1 MHERFVDGPID
12 PLSVLFEPTAA
23 DYDFYLREGEWGKN
37 QEEHSEAWAEHY
49 DRMNT
54 IIAKRI
60 LQVSQ
65 EKGLPLNAMNVGLVG
80 PGFQPVGHDI
90 SRQTANVILSE
101 LHRVIVIDF
110 SLNAVRSAV
119 QNLIQNGLSPD
130 RVFGMQF
137 DLTRGLSTMFRN
149 RIQAILGN
157 VETEQE
163 FSEAAMKFFSQ
174 VTVDSL
180 QPQLG
185 EELKNVADNPVRMP
199 GNVVGAKSAGNLRI
213 KVNEGEPVPLH
224 FTVLP
229 MVLAGTNAATESH
242 LYERWREVTS
252 DESRGALPPSARR
265 DRARS
270 DVYRKIHE
278 MVAANNSELAARA
291 VARILHD
298 NTTPDN
304 QQPVICAI
312 TDIST
317 SFNDPNYGIMPRLHP
332 DKFSWRVGEM
342 GGMAVISHP
351 HVFKEAPDHEH
362 IVAEVRVTRS
372 PESVEQDGR
381 LGFRQATSAT

>member
-1 MHERFVDGPID
+1 MQERFVDGPID

-23 DYDFYLREGEWGKN
+23 DYDFYLREGEWGRN
-37 QEEHSEAWAEHY
+37 QLEHSDAWAEHY
-49 DRMNT
+49 DRMNV

-65 EKGLPLNAMNVGLVG
+65 EKGLNLNAMNVGLVG

-90 SRQTANVILSE
+90 SKQTANVILSE
-101 LHRVIVIDF
+101 LHRIIVIDF

-119 QNLIQNGLSPD
+119 LNLVQNGVSPD

-149 RIQAILGN
+149 RIGKILEN

-163 FSEAAMKFFSQ
+163 FYEAAMQQFPQ
-174 VTVDSL
+174 VTVDAL
-180 QPQLG
+180 QLQLG
-185 EELKNVADNPVRMP
+185 QELLNVVENPVRMP

-213 KVNEGEPVPLH
+213 KVNEGELVPLH
-224 FTVLP
+224 FTVMP
-229 MVLAGTNAATESH
+229 MVLAGTNASTEAH

-252 DESRGALPPSARR
+252 DESRGALHPGARR

-278 MVAANNSELAARA
+278 MVAANNTEIAARI
-291 VARILHD
+291 VARFLQD

-304 QQPVICAI
+304 RQPIICAI
-312 TDIST
+312 TDIAT
-317 SFNDPNYGIMPRLHP
+317 SFNDPHYGIMPRLHP
-332 DKFSWRVGEM
+332 DQCSWRVGEM
-342 GGMAVISHP
+342 GGNAVISHP
-351 HVFKEAPDHEH
+351 HVFKESPDHEH

-372 PESVEQDGR
+372 PESIEQDSCSGA
-381 LGFRQATSAT
+381 Q